1 MQYLSDKD
9 RVVSKTESVPD
20 FEVKGKK
27 KKKASKKKK
36 KQKKQV
42 NFWSCYCYEQ
52 DRTEYF

>member
-1 MQYLSDKD
+1 MQYLSDRD

-36 KQKKQV
+36 NKK
-42 NFWSCYCYEQ
+42 SK
-52 DRTEYF
+52 